1 MQNIP
6 VSSTRFL
13 RDFCFEIFGCA
24 RQYEQA
30 LLHSL
35 AREFPRQLATIK
47 MNQIWTNKYRKS
59 IKNNY

>member
-1 MQNIP
+1 MQDIP

-13 RDFCFEIFGCA
+13 RDFCFEIFGS
-24 RQYEQA
+24 A

-35 AREFPRQLATIK
+35 ARKFPRQLVTIK
-47 MNQIWTNKYRKS
+47 MNQIWTKEYRKS